1 MAVAH
6 VGGKEF
12 EKQVLGSKIPVLVD
26 FYTEWCPPCR
36 EMAPILEKLEAE
48 MKGKVKI
55 VKVDIEDEREL
66 AENYEVEN
74 IPTFIIF
81 KGGKEISRDRGM
93 HPRELMKMWLEQVV

>member
-48 MKGKVKI
+48 MKGQ
-55 VKVDIEDEREL
+55 
-66 AENYEVEN
+66 
-74 IPTFIIF
+74 
-81 KGGKEISRDRGM
+81 G
-93 HPRELMKMWLEQVV
+93 PRSV